1 MVFPAAAEG
10 LPPSVRGLPS
20 AFLLYGV
27 LCTGGGLSPASA
39 GDTLPPVVWLVP
51 EGASPPGIFMFFN
64 LNVVCFIS
72 LRHGINLFDLCAS
85 TFYDAGIVIVCHGQ
99 LLFYDFFALRRRA
112 DFLYILS

>member
-1 MVFPAAAEG
+1 MVFPVAAEG

-39 GDTLPPVVWLVP
+39 GDTLPPAVWLVP

-85 TFYDAGIVIVCHGQ
+85 IYDAGIVIVCHGQ